1 MIKFR
6 MYFDKDKETKWLNEM
21 AAEGWAAKSFFAG
34 VYTFEQCEKGEYH
47 YEIDFCDKVLAISDD
62 YREFMNENDVELVQ
76 RWGFWVILRKK
87 ASDGEFVLYSDV
99 DSQLGHYNK
108 ILRMFQCVTLL
119 EFLILLYEIYAA
131 STTHTALAWASVFI
145 IMAIVIVFVNAIVN
159 TRNIVSELTERKTG
173 ITSEKKANVS
183 VLLMV
188 GLLFNSCA
196 LIIADSIPYTF
207 KLIIQVMAIIFML
220 SGVYDTARRLK
231 NKA

>member
-6 MYFDKDKETKWLNEM
+6 MYFDKDKETQWLDEM
-21 AAEGWAAKSFFAG
+21 AAEGWAVKSFFAG
-34 VYTFEQCEKGEYH
+34 FYTFEQCEKGEYQ
-47 YEIDFCDKVLAISDD
+47 YQIDFCDKVLSISDD
-62 YREFMNENDVELVQ
+62 YREFMNENDVEIVQ

-87 ASDGEFVLYSDV
+87 TSDGEFVLYSDV
-99 DSQLGHYNK
+99 DSQLDHYKK
-108 ILRMFQCVTLL
+108 ILRMFQGVTIF

-131 STTHTALAWASVFI
+131 STAHSALAWASVFL

-159 TRNIVSELTERKTG
+159 TKNIVSELTERKTG
-173 ITSEKKANVS
+173 ITSEKKSNIS

-196 LIIADSIPYTF
+196 LIMADNGPYTL
-207 KLIIQVMAIIFML
+207 KLIIQVLAIIFML
-220 SGVYDTARRLK
+220 SGVYDTARNLK